1 MKKAVSMSLVVCLLA
16 VMAPPVWAN
25 SGMPLEN
32 LKEIEIM
39 LYGKPQVGALIDRLD
54 QLEYDVFGETKGGP
68 ILVRIENLNSYLMS
82 GIGSPNSLQLKL
94 NAVEWMVYQEVTV
107 GEPLYTRLGRIEN
120 AMYGSTQEG
129 SVMARADNLLRMVWA
144 SDKLNIDIVTVPK
157 ETLVKIKILNDL
169 DSGKNKVGDK
179 VRYRVLDDVMIKDR
193 LVIAAGTEGVGTIQ
207 EVNTAKRLGVD
218 GRLVVDFGTL
228 PAIDGSPVSL
238 IMEERATEK
247 NKSLEL
253 AAGAGMAG
261 VILLGGP
268 IGLAGAWFVKGK
280 DVVIPMGT
288 EFYVE
293 VMRDARV
300 SGLSMMPAR

>member
-1 MKKAVSMSLVVCLLA
+1 MRRMVSISLVFCLLA
-16 VMAPPVWAN
+16 CMAPPVWAN
-25 SGMPLEN
+25 PGTPLES

-39 LYGKPQVGALIDRLD
+39 LYGKAQVGALIDRLD
-54 QLEYDVFGETKGGP
+54 QLEYDVFGETKTGP

-82 GIGSPNSLQLKL
+82 GMGTPNSLQLKL
-94 NAVEWMVYQEVTV
+94 NAVEWMVYQEISM
-107 GEPLYTRLGRIEN
+107 GDPLYTRLDRLEN
-120 AMYGSTQEG
+120 AMYGAAQEG
-129 SVMARADNLLRMVWA
+129 SVISRADSLLRMVWA

-157 ETLVKIKILNDL
+157 ETLVKIKLLNDL

-193 LVIAAGTEGVGTIQ
+193 LVIATGTEGVGKVQ

-228 PAIDGSPVSL
+228 PAIDGSPVSV
-238 IMEERATEK
+238 IMEEKATEK

-288 EFYVE
+288 ELYVE

-300 SGLSMMPAR
+300 SGLSMTPAS